1 MVMNQEGLCDL
12 HTHTQASDGLHKP
25 AENVHF
31 AKQKGLAAIAITDHD
46 TIAGIEEAL
55 RVGEEDGVIVVPGI
69 EISTRVDD
77 QDIHVLGYYIDFHD
91 QVFLR
96 RLEELRSTRE
106 RRNELI
112 ISKLQQLG
120 VSITLDEV
128 INHLGRPLRADESI
142 GRPHIADLLVH
153 KGYVSNMREAFDRYL
168 AEGAAAYVSLPRIT
182 PAEAMN
188 WIREADGTPVLAHPG
203 LYKNDDLVRAIIEE
217 GRPAG
222 IEVYHSDHSEA
233 DEERYMLMAEH
244 YELIMTG
251 GSDFHGA
258 RQGVIFHGDI
268 GNRTVSAEVLSL
280 LSSRRG
286 I

>member
-1 MVMNQEGLCDL
+1 MNQEGLCDL